1 MLENA
6 LDVAVILAEVALPEI
21 TLPLNAA
28 AIAVQ
33 TYRGYADRVLLS
45 KLYKVLNNQDS
56 DFDEWLKLSEKFDK
70 SDKNYKKT
78 VCKLVYTINAINEEE
93 LLDIYSN
100 LLRAYKLGLICKQ
113 RFFKLTWALSNIYS
127 EDLFELKNIYKE
139 KDMPETRECIA
150 LRNVNLLDSCL
161 RTKYVTSI
169 TLYNMNELGFDMLQY
184 GIDLENAD
192 VYKPFRRK
200 LSLVDKK

>member
-139 KDMPETRECIA
+139 KDMPETRERIA
-150 LRNVNLLDSCL
+150 LRNVNLIDSCL

-169 TLYNMNELGFDMLQY
+169 SLYNMNELGLDMLRY

-192 VYKPFRRK
+192 KYKPFK
-200 LSLVDKK
+200 IKSPNKT

>member
-1 MLENA
+1 MLEND
-6 LDVAVILAEVALPEI
+6 LDIAVILAEVALPEI
-21 TLPLNAA
+21 ALPLNAA
-28 AIAVQ
+28 AVAVQ
-33 TYRGYADRVLLS
+33 TYKGYADKVLLS

-139 KDMPETRECIA
+139 KDMNETRERIA
-150 LRNVNLLDSCL
+150 LRNVNLLDSYV
-161 RTKYVTSI
+161 RTKYGTSI
-169 TLYNMNELGFDMLQY
+169 SIYNMNELGFDMLRC

-192 VYKPFRRK
+192 KYKPLRVE
-200 LSLVDKK
+200 SPNKK

>member
-21 TLPLNAA
+21 ALPLNAA
-28 AIAVQ
+28 AVAVQ
-33 TYRGYADRVLLS
+33 TYKGYADRVLLS

-139 KDMPETRECIA
+139 KDMPETRERIA
-150 LRNVNLLDSCL
+150 LRNVNLLDSYV
-161 RTKYVTSI
+161 RTKYGTSI
-169 TLYNMNELGFDMLQY
+169 SIYNMNELGFDMLRC
-184 GIDLENAD
+184 GIDFENAD
-192 VYKPFRRK
+192 MYKR
-200 LSLVDKK
+200 S

>member
-21 TLPLNAA
+21 VLPLNAA
-28 AIAVQ
+28 AVAVQ
-33 TYRGYADRVLLS
+33 TYKGYADRVLLS

-150 LRNVNLLDSCL
+150 LRNVNLIDSCL

-169 TLYNMNELGFDMLQY
+169 SLYNMNELGLDMLRY

-192 VYKPFRRK
+192 KYKPFK
-200 LSLVDKK
+200 IESPNKT